1 MAVHNCMSCFCPHCV
16 LMLAIQ
22 QHSPS
27 GLSSQYSSSAQSSR
41 SVTEKGSKS
50 ASRKLLGNAGSM
62 RDDSALT
69 HDYKGR
75 PRMASSQHG
84 MVAADQ
90 GDCSAMGMQKAMGA
104 RCVCVTVCLSA
115 CLPDCLAACW
125 PIVMSIRLSACL
137 SVCLSV

>member
-1 MAVHNCMSCFCPHCV
+1 MSCFCPHCV

-90 GDCSAMGMQKAMGA
+90 GDCSAMGMQRPWALA
-104 RCVCVTVCLSA
+104 VSVSLSA
-115 CLPDCLAACW
+115 CLPVCLTVW
-125 PIVMSIRLSACL
+125 LPVGLSSCL
-137 SVCLSV
+137 SVCLPVCPSVCLSDCLSV